1 MMKYRMSTRTPNRVL
16 GIDPGFDRLGV
27 AVLEKGGPSTG
38 LGASKETIVFSTC
51 ITTDRKAEPAERL
64 RQIGTE
70 LAAIILKYSPDALA
84 IEKLF
89 FNQNVTTALKVAE
102 ARGVVLYEA
111 AKAGLSINE
120 YSPQDVKI
128 AVTGYG
134 KAAKGDVERMVG
146 VLIKL
151 PLLSKGEKRLDDE
164 LDAIALGITHFAHAA
179 SRALSTRGK

>member
-1 MMKYRMSTRTPNRVL
+1 MSTQMPNRVL

-27 AVLEKGGPSTG
+27 AVLEKVAG
-38 LGASKETIVFSTC
+38 KETVIFSTC

-64 RQIGTE
+64 KTIGEE
-70 LAAIILKYSPDALA
+70 LSKIIKDYSPKALA

-111 AKAGLSINE
+111 ARAGLSTHE
-120 YSPQDVKI
+120 YSPQDIKI

-134 KAAKGDVERMVG
+134 KASKADVERMVG
-146 VLIKL
+146 KL
-151 PLLSKGEKRLDDE
+151 VELPKQKGKKRLDDE
-164 LDAIALGITHFAHAA
+164 LDAIALGITHLAIV
-179 SRALSTRGK
+179 RGILYK